1 MRIEEAVSKVCD
13 AVSANTRSIA
23 RLADN
28 DKKIVAYITRL
39 ERRILLLER
48 VTKS

>member
-23 RLADN
+23 RLTSN
-28 DKKIVAYITRL
+28 DKNIVSYIKKL
-39 ERRILLLER
+39 EHRIAVLEH
-48 VTKS
+48 KS